1 MIKTKGEK
9 RKKGKIMI
17 KKISILSLFIFFYA
31 LCFNVNAE
39 TKRDCSQYSTKTFM
53 GTLDKKRC
61 EAGKPERKKWNI
73 GKKLKKL
80 NPLSK
85 D

>member
-1 MIKTKGEK
+1 MIK
-9 RKKGKIMI
+9 I
-17 KKISILSLFIFFYA
+17 KKEKEKKDRNTMKKIAMFTTFIFLYVM
-31 LCFNVNAE
+31 CFSIHAE

-53 GTLDKKRC
+53 GILDKKRC
-61 EAGKPERKKWNI
+61 EAGKPPRKKWNI
-73 GKKLKKL
+73 GAKLKKL

>member
-9 RKKGKIMI
+9 RKKGKAMM
-17 KKISILSLFIFFYA
+17 KKISILSIFIFLYVPS
-31 LCFNVNAE
+31 FNVNAE
-39 TKRDCSQYSTKTFM
+39 TKRDCSQYSSKTFM
-53 GTLDKKRC
+53 GLLDKKRC
-61 EAGKPERKKWNI
+61 EAGKPPRKKWNI
-73 GKKLKKL
+73 SKKLKKL